1 MREVSHNPQ
10 FEQCSFA
17 GYDCP
22 GLIGWPLRSL
32 IVDDDDEVEVA
43 FVRVLVRVVLLENDD
58 SEKDHE
64 FGEVTDDDD
73 DDRCMIIS
81 SYLFSD
87 VLLCVAVGCLCTT
100 DKWRELLFFLYLLK
114 LHIRAH
120 KISATNTHTHSFFL
134 SLSLFFL
141 KLFLLLYYVGNSE
154 ALLRLACPTLPPV
167 GKTIPTNRSANKNVG
182 FTTVA

>member
-73 DDRCMIIS
+73 DDEVHDYIVVFIQRCVCCVCVRHINEGNYSSS
-81 SYLFSD
+81 SYI
-87 VLLCVAVGCLCTT
+87 
-100 DKWRELLFFLYLLK
+100 FF
-114 LHIRAH
+114 
-120 KISATNTHTHSFFL
+120 
-134 SLSLFFL
+134 
-141 KLFLLLYYVGNSE
+141 
-154 ALLRLACPTLPPV
+154 
-167 GKTIPTNRSANKNVG
+167 
-182 FTTVA
+182 

>member
-64 FGEVTDDDD
+64 FGEVTDDDG

-87 VLLCVAVGCLCTT
+87 VFVVCSRWVFVYDT
-100 DKWRELLFFLYLLK
+100 
-114 LHIRAH
+114 
-120 KISATNTHTHSFFL
+120 
-134 SLSLFFL
+134 
-141 KLFLLLYYVGNSE
+141 
-154 ALLRLACPTLPPV
+154 
-167 GKTIPTNRSANKNVG
+167 
-182 FTTVA
+182 

>member
-1 MREVSHNPQ
+1 MLSFVSEFNKTPNRNSSVSLFLLFPCTFSSNFSILDIPGPRNAHASFTYDMREVSHNPQ

-87 VLLCVAVGCLCTT
+87 VCVVFVYDT
-100 DKWRELLFFLYLLK
+100 
-114 LHIRAH
+114 
-120 KISATNTHTHSFFL
+120 
-134 SLSLFFL
+134 
-141 KLFLLLYYVGNSE
+141 
-154 ALLRLACPTLPPV
+154 
-167 GKTIPTNRSANKNVG
+167 
-182 FTTVA
+182 

>member
-73 DDRCMIIS
+73 DRCMIIS

-87 VLLCVAVGCLCTT
+87 VCVVFVYDT
-100 DKWRELLFFLYLLK
+100 
-114 LHIRAH
+114 
-120 KISATNTHTHSFFL
+120 
-134 SLSLFFL
+134 
-141 KLFLLLYYVGNSE
+141 
-154 ALLRLACPTLPPV
+154 
-167 GKTIPTNRSANKNVG
+167 
-182 FTTVA
+182 

>member
-1 MREVSHNPQ
+1 MLSFVSEFNKTPNRNSSVSLFLLFPCTFSSNFSILDIPGPRNAHASFTYDMREVSHNPQ

-87 VLLCVAVGCLCTT
+87 V
-100 DKWRELLFFLYLLK
+100 
-114 LHIRAH
+114 
-120 KISATNTHTHSFFL
+120 
-134 SLSLFFL
+134 
-141 KLFLLLYYVGNSE
+141 
-154 ALLRLACPTLPPV
+154 
-167 GKTIPTNRSANKNVG
+167 
-182 FTTVA
+182 

>member
-1 MREVSHNPQ
+1 MLSFVSEFNKTPNRNSSVSVFLLFPCTFSSNFSILDIPGPRNAHASFTYDMREVSHNPQ

-87 VLLCVAVGCLCTT
+87 VCVVFVYDT
-100 DKWRELLFFLYLLK
+100 
-114 LHIRAH
+114 
-120 KISATNTHTHSFFL
+120 
-134 SLSLFFL
+134 
-141 KLFLLLYYVGNSE
+141 
-154 ALLRLACPTLPPV
+154 
-167 GKTIPTNRSANKNVG
+167 
-182 FTTVA
+182 

>member
-58 SEKDHE
+58 SEDHD
-64 FGEVTDDDD
+64 GEVTDDDD

-87 VLLCVAVGCLCTT
+87 VCVVFVYDT
-100 DKWRELLFFLYLLK
+100 
-114 LHIRAH
+114 
-120 KISATNTHTHSFFL
+120 
-134 SLSLFFL
+134 
-141 KLFLLLYYVGNSE
+141 
-154 ALLRLACPTLPPV
+154 
-167 GKTIPTNRSANKNVG
+167 
-182 FTTVA
+182 

>member
-43 FVRVLVRVVLLENDD
+43 VRVLVRVVLLENDD

-73 DDRCMIIS
+73 DDDRCMIIS

-87 VLLCVAVGCLCTT
+87 VCVVFVYDT
-100 DKWRELLFFLYLLK
+100 
-114 LHIRAH
+114 
-120 KISATNTHTHSFFL
+120 
-134 SLSLFFL
+134 
-141 KLFLLLYYVGNSE
+141 
-154 ALLRLACPTLPPV
+154 
-167 GKTIPTNRSANKNVG
+167 
-182 FTTVA
+182 

>member
-32 IVDDDDEVEVA
+32 IVDDDDDDEVDEFA
-43 FVRVLVRVVLLENDD
+43 LVRVLVRGVVLLENDD

-64 FGEVTDDDD
+64 FGEVTDDDG

-81 SYLFSD
+81 SSLFSD
-87 VLLCVAVGCLCTT
+87 VFVVYGGRVLECDT
-100 DKWRELLFFLYLLK
+100 
-114 LHIRAH
+114 
-120 KISATNTHTHSFFL
+120 
-134 SLSLFFL
+134 
-141 KLFLLLYYVGNSE
+141 
-154 ALLRLACPTLPPV
+154 
-167 GKTIPTNRSANKNVG
+167 
-182 FTTVA
+182 

>member
-43 FVRVLVRVVLLENDD
+43 FVLVLVRVVLLENDD

-87 VLLCVAVGCLCTT
+87 VCVVFVYDT
-100 DKWRELLFFLYLLK
+100 
-114 LHIRAH
+114 
-120 KISATNTHTHSFFL
+120 
-134 SLSLFFL
+134 
-141 KLFLLLYYVGNSE
+141 
-154 ALLRLACPTLPPV
+154 
-167 GKTIPTNRSANKNVG
+167 
-182 FTTVA
+182 

>member
-58 SEKDHE
+58 SEDHE

-87 VLLCVAVGCLCTT
+87 VCVVFVYDT
-100 DKWRELLFFLYLLK
+100 
-114 LHIRAH
+114 
-120 KISATNTHTHSFFL
+120 
-134 SLSLFFL
+134 
-141 KLFLLLYYVGNSE
+141 
-154 ALLRLACPTLPPV
+154 
-167 GKTIPTNRSANKNVG
+167 
-182 FTTVA
+182 

>member
-1 MREVSHNPQ
+1 
-10 FEQCSFA
+10 
-17 GYDCP
+17 
-22 GLIGWPLRSL
+22 LIGWPVRSL

-87 VLLCVAVGCLCTT
+87 VCVVFVYDT
-100 DKWRELLFFLYLLK
+100 
-114 LHIRAH
+114 
-120 KISATNTHTHSFFL
+120 
-134 SLSLFFL
+134 
-141 KLFLLLYYVGNSE
+141 
-154 ALLRLACPTLPPV
+154 
-167 GKTIPTNRSANKNVG
+167 
-182 FTTVA
+182 

>member
-1 MREVSHNPQ
+1 MLSFVSEFNKTPNRNSSVSVFLLFPCTFSSNFSILDIPGPRNAHASFTYDMREVSHNPQ

-73 DDRCMIIS
+73 DDRCMM
-81 SYLFSD
+81 
-87 VLLCVAVGCLCTT
+87 
-100 DKWRELLFFLYLLK
+100 
-114 LHIRAH
+114 
-120 KISATNTHTHSFFL
+120 L
-134 SLSLFFL
+134 SLLPSLDI
-141 KLFLLLYYVGNSE
+141 
-154 ALLRLACPTLPPV
+154 
-167 GKTIPTNRSANKNVG
+167 TI
-182 FTTVA
+182 

>member
-1 MREVSHNPQ
+1 VLSFVSEFNKTPNRNSSVSVFLLFPCTFSSNFSILDIPGPRNAHASFTYDMREVSHNPQ

-64 FGEVTDDDD
+64 FGEVTDDGD

-87 VLLCVAVGCLCTT
+87 VCVVFVYDT
-100 DKWRELLFFLYLLK
+100 
-114 LHIRAH
+114 
-120 KISATNTHTHSFFL
+120 
-134 SLSLFFL
+134 
-141 KLFLLLYYVGNSE
+141 
-154 ALLRLACPTLPPV
+154 
-167 GKTIPTNRSANKNVG
+167 
-182 FTTVA
+182 

>member
-32 IVDDDDEVEVA
+32 IVDDDDDDEVDEFA
-43 FVRVLVRVVLLENDD
+43 LVRVLVRGVVLLEKDD

-81 SYLFSD
+81 SSLFSD
-87 VLLCVAVGCLCTT
+87 VFVVFVYDT
-100 DKWRELLFFLYLLK
+100 
-114 LHIRAH
+114 
-120 KISATNTHTHSFFL
+120 
-134 SLSLFFL
+134 
-141 KLFLLLYYVGNSE
+141 
-154 ALLRLACPTLPPV
+154 
-167 GKTIPTNRSANKNVG
+167 
-182 FTTVA
+182 

>member
-1 MREVSHNPQ
+1 MLSFVSEFNKIPNRNSSVSVFLLFPCTFSSNFSILDIPGPRNAHASFTYDMREVSHNPQ

-32 IVDDDDEVEVA
+32 IVDDDDDDEVDEFA
-43 FVRVLVRVVLLENDD
+43 LVRVLVRGIVLLENDD

-81 SYLFSD
+81 SSSFSD
-87 VLLCVAVGCLCTT
+87 VFVVFVYDT
-100 DKWRELLFFLYLLK
+100 
-114 LHIRAH
+114 
-120 KISATNTHTHSFFL
+120 
-134 SLSLFFL
+134 
-141 KLFLLLYYVGNSE
+141 
-154 ALLRLACPTLPPV
+154 
-167 GKTIPTNRSANKNVG
+167 
-182 FTTVA
+182 

>member
-22 GLIGWPLRSL
+22 SLIGWPLRSL

-73 DDRCMIIS
+73 DRCMIIS

-87 VLLCVAVGCLCTT
+87 VCVVFVYDT
-100 DKWRELLFFLYLLK
+100 
-114 LHIRAH
+114 
-120 KISATNTHTHSFFL
+120 
-134 SLSLFFL
+134 
-141 KLFLLLYYVGNSE
+141 
-154 ALLRLACPTLPPV
+154 
-167 GKTIPTNRSANKNVG
+167 
-182 FTTVA
+182 

>member
-1 MREVSHNPQ
+1 MLSFVSELNKTPNRNSSVSVFLLFPCTFSSNFSILDIPGPRNAHASFTYEMREVSHNPQ

-87 VLLCVAVGCLCTT
+87 VCVVFVYDT
-100 DKWRELLFFLYLLK
+100 
-114 LHIRAH
+114 
-120 KISATNTHTHSFFL
+120 
-134 SLSLFFL
+134 
-141 KLFLLLYYVGNSE
+141 
-154 ALLRLACPTLPPV
+154 
-167 GKTIPTNRSANKNVG
+167 
-182 FTTVA
+182 

>member
-1 MREVSHNPQ
+1 MLSFVSEFNKTPNRNSSVSVFLLFPCTFSSNFSILDIPGPRNAHASFTYDMREVSHNPQ

-32 IVDDDDEVEVA
+32 LVDDGDAVEVA

-87 VLLCVAVGCLCTT
+87 VCVVFVYDT
-100 DKWRELLFFLYLLK
+100 
-114 LHIRAH
+114 
-120 KISATNTHTHSFFL
+120 
-134 SLSLFFL
+134 
-141 KLFLLLYYVGNSE
+141 
-154 ALLRLACPTLPPV
+154 
-167 GKTIPTNRSANKNVG
+167 
-182 FTTVA
+182 

>member
-32 IVDDDDEVEVA
+32 IVDDDDVDEVDESA
-43 FVRVLVRVVLLENDD
+43 LVRVLVRGVVLLEKDD

-73 DDRCMIIS
+73 DGRCMIIS
-81 SYLFSD
+81 SSLFSD
-87 VLLCVAVGCLCTT
+87 VFVVFVYDT
-100 DKWRELLFFLYLLK
+100 
-114 LHIRAH
+114 
-120 KISATNTHTHSFFL
+120 
-134 SLSLFFL
+134 
-141 KLFLLLYYVGNSE
+141 
-154 ALLRLACPTLPPV
+154 
-167 GKTIPTNRSANKNVG
+167 
-182 FTTVA
+182 

>member
-1 MREVSHNPQ
+1 MRDVSHNPQ

-73 DDRCMIIS
+73 DRCMIIS

-87 VLLCVAVGCLCTT
+87 VCVVFVYDT
-100 DKWRELLFFLYLLK
+100 
-114 LHIRAH
+114 
-120 KISATNTHTHSFFL
+120 
-134 SLSLFFL
+134 
-141 KLFLLLYYVGNSE
+141 
-154 ALLRLACPTLPPV
+154 
-167 GKTIPTNRSANKNVG
+167 
-182 FTTVA
+182 

>member
-1 MREVSHNPQ
+1 MLSFVSEFNKTPNRNSSVSVFLLFPCTFSSNFSILDIPGPRNAHASFTYDMREVSHNPQ

-58 SEKDHE
+58 SEKGHE

-87 VLLCVAVGCLCTT
+87 VCVVFVYDT
-100 DKWRELLFFLYLLK
+100 
-114 LHIRAH
+114 
-120 KISATNTHTHSFFL
+120 
-134 SLSLFFL
+134 
-141 KLFLLLYYVGNSE
+141 
-154 ALLRLACPTLPPV
+154 
-167 GKTIPTNRSANKNVG
+167 
-182 FTTVA
+182 

>member
-43 FVRVLVRVVLLENDD
+43 FVRVLVRFVLLENDD

-73 DDRCMIIS
+73 DDDRCMIIS

-87 VLLCVAVGCLCTT
+87 VCVVFVYDT
-100 DKWRELLFFLYLLK
+100 
-114 LHIRAH
+114 
-120 KISATNTHTHSFFL
+120 
-134 SLSLFFL
+134 
-141 KLFLLLYYVGNSE
+141 
-154 ALLRLACPTLPPV
+154 
-167 GKTIPTNRSANKNVG
+167 
-182 FTTVA
+182 

>member
-1 MREVSHNPQ
+1 MLSFVSEFNKTPNRNSSVSVFLLFPCTFSSNFSILDIPGPRNAHASFTYDMREVSHNPQ

-73 DDRCMIIS
+73 DDDRCMIIS

-87 VLLCVAVGCLCTT
+87 VCVVFVYDT
-100 DKWRELLFFLYLLK
+100 
-114 LHIRAH
+114 
-120 KISATNTHTHSFFL
+120 
-134 SLSLFFL
+134 
-141 KLFLLLYYVGNSE
+141 
-154 ALLRLACPTLPPV
+154 
-167 GKTIPTNRSANKNVG
+167 
-182 FTTVA
+182 

>member
-32 IVDDDDEVEVA
+32 IVDDDDEVDEFA
-43 FVRVLVRVVLLENDD
+43 FVLVLVRGVVLLENDD

-64 FGEVTDDDD
+64 FGEITDDD

-81 SYLFSD
+81 SSLFSD
-87 VLLCVAVGCLCTT
+87 VFVVFVYDT
-100 DKWRELLFFLYLLK
+100 
-114 LHIRAH
+114 
-120 KISATNTHTHSFFL
+120 
-134 SLSLFFL
+134 
-141 KLFLLLYYVGNSE
+141 
-154 ALLRLACPTLPPV
+154 
-167 GKTIPTNRSANKNVG
+167 
-182 FTTVA
+182 

>member
-1 MREVSHNPQ
+1 MLSFVSEFNKIPNRNSSVSVFLLFPCTFSSNFSILDIPGPRNAHASFTYDMREVSHNPQ

-81 SYLFSD
+81 SSLFSD
-87 VLLCVAVGCLCTT
+87 VFVVFVYDT
-100 DKWRELLFFLYLLK
+100 
-114 LHIRAH
+114 
-120 KISATNTHTHSFFL
+120 
-134 SLSLFFL
+134 
-141 KLFLLLYYVGNSE
+141 
-154 ALLRLACPTLPPV
+154 
-167 GKTIPTNRSANKNVG
+167 
-182 FTTVA
+182 

>member
-1 MREVSHNPQ
+1 MLSFVSELNKTPNRNSSVSVFLLFPCTFSSNFSILDIPGPRNAHASFTYDMREVSHNPQ

-87 VLLCVAVGCLCTT
+87 VCVVFVYDT
-100 DKWRELLFFLYLLK
+100 
-114 LHIRAH
+114 
-120 KISATNTHTHSFFL
+120 
-134 SLSLFFL
+134 
-141 KLFLLLYYVGNSE
+141 
-154 ALLRLACPTLPPV
+154 
-167 GKTIPTNRSANKNVG
+167 
-182 FTTVA
+182 

>member
-1 MREVSHNPQ
+1 MKNTESSRNFLFPCTFSSNFSILDIPGPRNAHASFTYDMREVSHNPQ

-81 SYLFSD
+81 SYLFSY
-87 VLLCVAVGCLCTT
+87 VCVVFVYDT
-100 DKWRELLFFLYLLK
+100 
-114 LHIRAH
+114 
-120 KISATNTHTHSFFL
+120 
-134 SLSLFFL
+134 
-141 KLFLLLYYVGNSE
+141 
-154 ALLRLACPTLPPV
+154 
-167 GKTIPTNRSANKNVG
+167 
-182 FTTVA
+182 

>member
-1 MREVSHNPQ
+1 MLSFVSEFNKTPNRNSSVSVFLLFPCTFSSNFSILDIPGPRNAHASFTYDMRGVSHNPQ

-87 VLLCVAVGCLCTT
+87 VCVVFVYDT
-100 DKWRELLFFLYLLK
+100 
-114 LHIRAH
+114 
-120 KISATNTHTHSFFL
+120 
-134 SLSLFFL
+134 
-141 KLFLLLYYVGNSE
+141 
-154 ALLRLACPTLPPV
+154 
-167 GKTIPTNRSANKNVG
+167 
-182 FTTVA
+182 

>member
-1 MREVSHNPQ
+1 MFVAKGE

-32 IVDDDDEVEVA
+32 IVDDDDDDEVDEFA
-43 FVRVLVRVVLLENDD
+43 LVRVLVRGVVLLEKDD

-81 SYLFSD
+81 SSLFSD
-87 VLLCVAVGCLCTT
+87 VFVVFVYDT
-100 DKWRELLFFLYLLK
+100 
-114 LHIRAH
+114 
-120 KISATNTHTHSFFL
+120 
-134 SLSLFFL
+134 
-141 KLFLLLYYVGNSE
+141 
-154 ALLRLACPTLPPV
+154 
-167 GKTIPTNRSANKNVG
+167 
-182 FTTVA
+182 

>member
-73 DDRCMIIS
+73 DDDDRCMIIS

-87 VLLCVAVGCLCTT
+87 VCVVFVYDT
-100 DKWRELLFFLYLLK
+100 
-114 LHIRAH
+114 
-120 KISATNTHTHSFFL
+120 
-134 SLSLFFL
+134 
-141 KLFLLLYYVGNSE
+141 
-154 ALLRLACPTLPPV
+154 
-167 GKTIPTNRSANKNVG
+167 
-182 FTTVA
+182 